1 MRPLLNNP
9 FTGFLTHAVLIS
21 YENARA
27 TNNRQSIDALA
38 WLIRTLDKGAQDKL
52 GDILKMLEE
61 CIDGTRNINTQD
73 FRRMYSTVTMELH
86 EEGYFL
92 AAKMPFAQNP
102 NPKRL

>member
-27 TNNRQSIDALA
+27 SNSRQSIDALA
-38 WLIRTLDKGAQDKL
+38 WLIRTLDKGAQTKL
-52 GDILKMLEE
+52 EPILTKLEE
-61 CIDGTRNINTQD
+61 CIDGTRNITTHD
-73 FRRMYSTVTMELH
+73 FRLMYSTVTMELH
-86 EEGYFL
+86 DEGYFL